1 MPKNGLLLALVLS
14 LLSACDSSSPEPTAS
29 ATQPAAVQDVAT
41 LAQRYAG
48 RELGVVDVSEVQ
60 IDGASTLSVT
70 FGVPLDPEQDFA
82 TRLHL
87 VDSKDGK
94 VDGAWELSDNLME
107 LRLRPLEPRRK
118 LVLTVDAGL
127 RGVNGSSLAKEY
139 ISQLE
144 TRDLQAS
151 IGFASRGSLLPTRL
165 AEGLPVIALNVDK
178 VNVEFFRIKPQ
189 ALPAFLSHWGRGSN
203 LDSWESRELLPMAE
217 LVYSGRFDLNPAR
230 NTRETLLLP
239 IAGLEPFK
247 QPGVYL
253 AVMRQAGTY
262 NYSQPATLFTLS
274 DIGLSAHRY
283 RQRLDVFTQALD
295 GGKAMDDVQLQLL
308 DSNGRVLG
316 EARTDNAG
324 HAELPL
330 PGDADVLLAQQG
342 AQTSLLRLSGA
353 ALDLTEFDIAGPQ
366 AHPLQF
372 FVFEIGRAHV

>member
-14 LLSACDSSSPEPTAS
+14 LLSACDSSSPEPTAPH
-29 ATQPAAVQDVAT
+29 TQPAAVQDVAT

-48 RELGVVDVSEVQ
+48 RELQVVDVSEVQ
-60 IDGASTLSVT
+60 LDGASTLSVT

-295 GGKAMDDVQLQLL
+295 GGKAMDDVQQWPCARR
-308 DSNGRVLG
+308 STHRWRRACRIAAAGRCRCAAGATGGADQSVAPERCG
-316 EARTDNAG
+316 AGSDRVRYRRPAGASVAVFRVRSAR
-324 HAELPL
+324 PVS
-330 PGDADVLLAQQG
+330 P
-342 AQTSLLRLSGA
+342 R
-353 ALDLTEFDIAGPQ
+353 
-366 AHPLQF
+366 
-372 FVFEIGRAHV
+372 